1 VKVSIGLVALG
12 IAVLVVVL
20 TLGGGSSPST
30 IGPVVFH
37 ATITVTGEIHATEGF
52 TDKATAKNVPSCAHA
67 AIHGDRPSTG
77 PNTWVVPTPESVNDP
92 VEIQIGTRPGGYHGP
107 GHYPQSVLVKGNGA
121 MGVGPETYDLTSGDA
136 TASMTVNADGS
147 GVVAFTHVPGDDDTP
162 YAGWHG
168 GITGTI
174 AWTCTS

>member
-1 VKVSIGLVALG
+1 VKISIGLVTLG
-12 IAVLVVVL
+12 IAVLVTVL
-20 TLGGGSSPST
+20 ALGGGSSPSA

-37 ATITVTGEIHATEGF
+37 ATITVTGEIHASEGF
-52 TDKATAKNVPSCAHA
+52 TDKTTAKNVPSCAHA
-67 AIHGDRPSTG
+67 ATHGDRPSSG
-77 PNTWVVPTPESVNDP
+77 PNTWAVPTPESVNDP
-92 VEIQIGTRPGGYHGP
+92 VEIQIGTSAGAYHGP
-107 GHYPQSVLVKGNGA
+107 GHYSQTVLAKGNGA

-147 GVVAFTHVPGDDDTP
+147 GVVAFTHVPGDDDKP